1 MKIIIAGGTGF
12 IGQKLTDLL
21 LSKGHQVVILTR
33 KVKEPSGNVTYIPW
47 LGDHASPEHEIEH
60 ADAVINLAGVS
71 INAGRWTAK
80 HQQQIYDSRM
90 TATDELLKIIS
101 LLPPAHKPSIFVN
114 ASAIGI
120 YPASV
125 STVYTEESTAIA
137 EDFLGRTVLE
147 WEKKA
152 QQLDKDHIRTV
163 LMRFGV
169 VLGDQGGALPL
180 MTLPYKLFVG
190 GTVGSGKQW
199 VSWVHVMDVIRAILF
214 AIENEHLRGPVNV
227 TSPAPIQM
235 KGFGQTIGAVLH
247 RPHWLP
253 APSFAMKWLLG
264 SKSSLV
270 LEGQHVLPKVL
281 LAEGFDFMYPSLH
294 TALEELLAP

>member
-21 LSKGHQVVILTR
+21 LSKGHEIVILTR
-33 KVKEPSGNVTYIPW
+33 TIRKNSGNITYIQW
-47 LGDHASPEHEIEH
+47 LGDNTAPEHEIKH

-71 INAGRWTAK
+71 INNGRWTTK

-90 TATDELLKIIS
+90 TATDELLRIIS
-101 LLPPAHKPSIFVN
+101 LLPPSHKPSIFVN

-125 STVYTEESTAIA
+125 SAVYTEESTAIA
-137 EDFLGRTVLE
+137 DDFLGRTVFE
-147 WEKKA
+147 WENRA
-152 QQLDKDHIRTV
+152 QQLDQDHIRTV

-180 MTLPYKLFVG
+180 MALPYKMFVG
-190 GTVGSGKQW
+190 GTVGSGEQW
-199 VSWVHVMDVIRAILF
+199 VSWVHVMDVVRAILF
-214 AIENEHLRGPVNV
+214 VIDNDNLRGSVNV
-227 TSPAPIQM
+227 TSPSPMQM
-235 KGFGQTIGAVLH
+235 KDFGITIGSVLH

-253 APSFAMKWLLG
+253 VPSFAMKWLLG

-281 LAEGFDFMYPSLH
+281 IDEGFDFMYPSLRS
-294 TALEELLAP
+294 ALKELLTN

>member
-21 LSKGHQVVILTR
+21 LSRGHEIVILTR
-33 KVKEPSGNVTYIPW
+33 KVIENSANVTYIQW
-47 LGDHASPEHEIEH
+47 LGNHTAPEHEIKH

-71 INAGRWTAK
+71 INDGRWTAK

-90 TATDELLKIIS
+90 TATDELLRIIS
-101 LLPPAHKPSIFVN
+101 LLPPSHKPSIFVN

-125 STVYTEESTAIA
+125 SAVYTEESTATA

-147 WEKKA
+147 WENRA

-169 VLGDQGGALPL
+169 VLGDEGGALPL
-180 MTLPYKLFVG
+180 MALPYKMFIG
-190 GTVGSGKQW
+190 GTVGSGTQY
-199 VSWVHVMDVIRAILF
+199 
-214 AIENEHLRGPVNV
+214 
-227 TSPAPIQM
+227 
-235 KGFGQTIGAVLH
+235 
-247 RPHWLP
+247 
-253 APSFAMKWLLG
+253 LL
-264 SKSSLV
+264 
-270 LEGQHVLPKVL
+270 
-281 LAEGFDFMYPSLH
+281 
-294 TALEELLAP
+294 TN